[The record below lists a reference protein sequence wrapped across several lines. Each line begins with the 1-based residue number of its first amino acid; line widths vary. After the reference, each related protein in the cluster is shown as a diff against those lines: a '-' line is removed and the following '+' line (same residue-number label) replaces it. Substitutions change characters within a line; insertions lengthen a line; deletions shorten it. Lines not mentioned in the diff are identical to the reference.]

1 MRSGSAVAAAFVA
14 GVGVGVFSNWRDIER
29 FVEVTEVVE
38 SHPDPVYDSH
48 YAKYRALYPALKE
61 VLS

>member
-14 GVGVGVFSNWRDIER
+14 GIGVGAFSNWREIER
-29 FVEVTEVVE
+29 FVEVTEIVE
-38 SHPDPVYDSH
+38 SHTDPVYDRN
-48 YAKYRALYPALKE
+48 YAAYRALYPALKE